1 MKKISMRLGSTNLV
15 QLLLRRSLLIW
26 KMLYM
31 RLLKKNS
38 GKYKKR
44 FWVRKIYSEKKQRVE
59 LKMTVKDL
67 QLNDGLFLFEYF
79 RM

>member
-1 MKKISMRLGSTNLV
+1 
-15 QLLLRRSLLIW
+15 
-26 KMLYM
+26 M

-59 LKMTVKDL
+59 LKMAVKDL